1 MAVRDR
7 GQPPVAPPP
16 GLHRG
21 GHERF
26 IPQLPEPHL
35 GTTGQ
40 WVGTAGQSSGSF
52 TYSYPIDLPASLYDD
67 APGLA
72 LTYDS
77 GQIDGKTS
85 LG

>member
-1 MAVRDR
+1 
-7 GQPPVAPPP
+7 
-16 GLHRG
+16 
-21 GHERF
+21 
-26 IPQLPEPHL
+26 
-35 GTTGQ
+35 
-40 WVGTAGQSSGSF
+40 VGTAGQSSGSF